1 MSNIS
6 SEISSDLLSTLDKL
20 AQKLTLVYSIL
31 LQKEPTTLLSSIQ
44 RTLKVVLTL
53 KKQQADLG
61 DPLNFTTL
69 KDRLQM
75 EIIVKNIVNEEVE
88 DVS

>member
-1 MSNIS
+1 
-6 SEISSDLLSTLDKL
+6 LVSTLDKL
-20 AQKLTLVYSIL
+20 KIKLTEVYSML
-31 LQKEPTTLLSSIQ
+31 LAKEMSGNSHSALLSSVQ

-69 KDRLQM
+69 KDMLQ
-75 EIIVKNIVNEEVE
+75 V
-88 DVS
+88 